1 MNNREI
7 AELFEKVAYLLEI
20 RGDNIHRILSY
31 RRAGETIR
39 DVSQDL
45 SELHEAGQLTSIS
58 GIGKTLA
65 EKIAEMLETGRL
77 EFYERLVVEIP
88 ESILDLMRVEGL
100 GAKRVK
106 LFYDK
111 LGITTLDGLQEAAEN
126 GRLRELPKM
135 GAKSE
140 AKILKA
146 IESLKKH
153 GDGRV
158 LLGTALPIAETIL
171 AELRQLP
178 VVTRADIAGSVRRRK
193 ETIGD
198 IDLLVAASD
207 AEVVMD
213 HFCGLELAADVALRG
228 PTKSRIVLDNGV
240 GVDLRV
246 LPSENWGTL
255 LSYFTGSQAHNVRLR
270 ELAKKKGLSL
280 NEYDLSAVSGNAPP
294 ILCETEEAVYTALDL
309 PYVVPT
315 LREDRG
321 EIEAALEGRLPQ
333 LVQLTDMRSDLH
345 MHTTWSDGKASILE
359 MAQTAQANGLQYIVI
374 TDHSYS
380 LGIANGL
387 DASRLRQQ
395 AEAIREANEVI
406 GPDFE
411 IWHGTEMEIRADGT
425 LDFPDEVLAELD
437 FVIAAVHTALKQPR
451 EKITERILGAIRN
464 PHVDMIA
471 HPTGRLIG
479 RRDGADVDLEAIFAA
494 AVDHKTILEL
504 NANPHRLDLQ
514 DTHVRRALEIGVRI
528 AINTDAHHP
537 DQLSFTHF
545 GIATA
550 QRGWATASHIVNSW
564 LPSEM
569 RTFLMSK

>member
-207 AEVVMD
+207 AEVV
-213 HFCGLELAADVALRG
+213 
-228 PTKSRIVLDNGV
+228 IV
-240 GVDLRV
+240 
-246 LPSENWGTL
+246 
-255 LSYFTGSQAHNVRLR
+255 
-270 ELAKKKGLSL
+270 
-280 NEYDLSAVSGNAPP
+280 
-294 ILCETEEAVYTALDL
+294 
-309 PYVVPT
+309 
-315 LREDRG
+315 
-321 EIEAALEGRLPQ
+321 
-333 LVQLTDMRSDLH
+333 
-345 MHTTWSDGKASILE
+345 
-359 MAQTAQANGLQYIVI
+359 
-374 TDHSYS
+374 
-380 LGIANGL
+380 
-387 DASRLRQQ
+387 
-395 AEAIREANEVI
+395 
-406 GPDFE
+406 
-411 IWHGTEMEIRADGT
+411 
-425 LDFPDEVLAELD
+425 
-437 FVIAAVHTALKQPR
+437 
-451 EKITERILGAIRN
+451 
-464 PHVDMIA
+464 HVC
-471 HPTGRLIG
+471 
-479 RRDGADVDLEAIFAA
+479 V
-494 AVDHKTILEL
+494 
-504 NANPHRLDLQ
+504 
-514 DTHVRRALEIGVRI
+514 
-528 AINTDAHHP
+528 
-537 DQLSFTHF
+537 
-545 GIATA
+545 
-550 QRGWATASHIVNSW
+550 
-564 LPSEM
+564 
-569 RTFLMSK
+569 